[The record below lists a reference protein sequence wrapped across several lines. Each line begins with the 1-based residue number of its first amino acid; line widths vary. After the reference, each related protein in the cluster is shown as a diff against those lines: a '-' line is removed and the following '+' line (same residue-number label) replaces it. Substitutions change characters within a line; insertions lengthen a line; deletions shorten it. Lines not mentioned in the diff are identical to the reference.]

1 MKVIIKLG
9 IFILLLSILTA
20 CSDIMEMVK
29 RDLQIESQRAAA
41 DSRNNPY

>member
-1 MKVIIKLG
+1 MKKIVKFG
-9 IFILLLSILTA
+9 VLLLLLLVFVS

>member
-1 MKVIIKLG
+1 MKKIVKLG
-9 IFILLLSILTA
+9 VFLLLLLMFVS

-29 RDLQIESQRAAA
+29 RDLQIESQCAAA

>member
-1 MKVIIKLG
+1 MEKIIKLG
-9 IFILLLSILTA
+9 VFLLILSVLVG
-20 CSDIMEMVK
+20 CSDIKEMVK

>member
-1 MKVIIKLG
+1 MRKIVKLG
-9 IFILLLSILTA
+9 VFLSLLSVFVG
-20 CSDIMEMVK
+20 CSDIKEMLK

>member
-1 MKVIIKLG
+1 MKKIVKFGVLL
-9 IFILLLSILTA
+9 LLLSVFVS
-20 CSDIMEMVK
+20 CSDIKEMVK

>member
-1 MKVIIKLG
+1 MKKIVKLG
-9 IFILLLSILTA
+9 VFLLLLLVFVS

-29 RDLQIESQRAAA
+29 RDLQIESQRAA

>member
-1 MKVIIKLG
+1 MKKFVKFG
-9 IFILLLSILTA
+9 ILFLLLSVFVS